1 MRLALLE
8 LSVAQNNPAR
18 GSLQLERKGGE
29 KSKGQK
35 AVLSADA
42 FRTRNSK
49 LVVKTERTL
58 GETPLAAVRKI
69 NDRSAAAKQ

>member
-18 GSLQLERKGGE
+18 GSLQLGRKGGE
-29 KSKGQK
+29 KSKDQK

-42 FRTRNSK
+42 FGTRNSK
-49 LVVKTERTL
+49 LAVKRIVL
-58 GETPLAAVRKI
+58 
-69 NDRSAAAKQ
+69 